1 MEMAA
6 LVTQYY
12 DKYIGRYGDT
22 ALPGHLKTLSAILR
36 CRTPESGE
44 LYVQCPDCDH
54 AEWRPVS
61 CGNRHCPKCQNH
73 NTSQWIDK
81 QQKKLL
87 PVPYFMAT
95 FTLPAELRPLAWF
108 NQKVVYALLFK
119 CVAGTLKD
127 FGMNPK
133 HLGAEIGMTMVLHT
147 NTRSLDYHPH
157 IHAVVPGGGIDRRRR
172 YWKKIKGQ
180 YLFNGLALAKV
191 FRARFL
197 AAIQEA
203 GLVIPS
209 KAPEKWVVHCVK
221 VGKGIEA
228 LKYLSRY
235 LYRGVISEKNI
246 VSNLHGQ
253 VTFKYIDSDTGEAK
267 FRTLPGEE
275 FLHLIVQHVLPK
287 GFRRVRD
294 FGFLHSNA
302 KKLLSLV
309 QLILQV
315 IIEEI
320 APRPRPAFKCPCC
333 KASMV
338 IVEFRR
344 NPWGPGLFSVLPRGV

>member
-1 MEMAA
+1 
-6 LVTQYY
+6 
-12 DKYIGRYGDT
+12 
-22 ALPGHLKTLSAILR
+22 
-36 CRTPESGE
+36 
-44 LYVQCPDCDH
+44 
-54 AEWRPVS
+54 
-61 CGNRHCPKCQNH
+61 
-73 NTSQWIDK
+73 
-81 QQKKLL
+81 
-87 PVPYFMAT
+87 MAT
-95 FTLPAELRPLAWF
+95 FTLPRELRPLAWF
-108 NQKVVYALLFK
+108 NQKTIYTLLFK

-127 FGMNPK
+127 FGINPK

-157 IHAVVPGGGIDRRRR
+157 IHTVVPGGGIDRKRG
-172 YWKKIKGQ
+172 YWKKLKGD

-197 AAIQEA
+197 EAIKEA
-203 GLVIPS
+203 GLVIPQ
-209 KAPEKWVVHCVK
+209 KVPRKWVAHCVN
-221 VGKGIEA
+221 VGRGIEA

-246 VSNLHGQ
+246 ISNQNGQ
-253 VTFKYIDSDTGEAK
+253 VTFKYIDSETGATK

-309 QLILQV
+309 QLILHV
-315 IIEEI
+315 IIEI
-320 APRPRPAFKCPCC
+320 FTPRQRPAFKCPCC
-333 KASMV
+333 KASML
-338 IVEFRR
+338 IVEFRKNLR
-344 NPWGPGLFSVLPRGV
+344 RPG